1 MWYAICLGAGLVF
14 GVAFLIW
21 ALAERNKRCAVER
34 DLNKALQSV
43 KELELARQSLHEQLK
58 VYRIDKEAFELQL
71 ITLRN
76 VVNDLRKK
84 LAECGDPEA
93 VRKWLDEE
101 LGKPL

>member
-1 MWYAICLGAGLVF
+1 MWYVICLGSGLAL

-21 ALAERNKRCAVER
+21 ALSERNKRFAAERER
-34 DLNKALQSV
+34 DKAAALV
-43 KELELARQSLHEQLK
+43 KELELARQALHEQLK

-93 VRKWLDEE
+93 VRKWLDDE